1 MNVRV
6 PKTKSKQERKG
17 REGKEQGRKGFHVE
31 KRVRAARVA
40 IIRL

>member
-1 MNVRV
+1 MSGGAREGQ
-6 PKTKSKQERKG
+6 KQERKG

-31 KRVRAARVA
+31 KRVGAARVA